1 MRPNRGAALVPNRGS
16 AAAAAVILLLVGA
29 APALPA
35 ELQAR
40 TVAAFD
46 RYVQATEQRQ
56 TSDPQ
61 FLWVDTLPA
70 SQRRGVVETLRRG
83 ELVIERLTTRQ
94 NGKEIDIPDGMV
106 HHWIGVVFVP
116 GATVDKAV
124 SLLQDYD
131 HHAQIYTPNV
141 AESKLLSRS
150 GNNFRVYLRFM
161 MKKVI
166 TVVVNSEH
174 DARFTRDAP
183 NRASSHIYST
193 RIAEVESPG
202 TPSEREK
209 PVGNDSGYLWR
220 LYSYWRVLER
230 DGGTYVQ
237 CESISLT
244 RDIPVGFGWLIRP
257 FVTSIPRESLE
268 FTLTTTRN
276 VLRK

>member
-46 RYVQATEQRQ
+46 RYVQATELRQ
-56 TSDPQ
+56 TSDPK

-244 RDIPVGFGWLIRP
+244 RDIPIGFGWMIRP

-268 FTLTTTRN
+268 FTLTTTRD